1 MASRRDK
8 LVKKLMRGVTG
19 KDEATLMKL
28 TVERV
33 CADMCEFYLNFYDN
47 EGPGA
52 MVYVP
57 DSPDEEKS
65 MFYLTVDHLMN
76 ALDDFTKRSM
86 DGEAGVMKQAIARA
100 EPIDPAKE
108 ALFII
113 QDKDRMSLIH
123 YKIDCDGANFVQ
135 M

>member
-1 MASRRDK
+1 MTSRRDK

-33 CADMCEFYLNFYDN
+33 CADMCEFYLNFY
-47 EGPGA
+47 EK
-52 MVYVP
+52 
-57 DSPDEEKS
+57 KS